1 TNGFW
6 LFLNSVTSVILT
18 VDNSHE
24 YLKIKAWISD
34 IYDCYPQSE
43 KFWSQSYIGTH
54 GKLSGCE

>member
-1 TNGFW
+1 M
-6 LFLNSVTSVILT
+6 

-43 KFWSQSYIGTH
+43 KFWDQEYIEIH
-54 GKLSGCE
+54 